1 MAAFPKRRIS
11 RMAEWARR
19 VSAFSLVLLVTAG
32 VGHRYGLVET
42 YGFLWTLALV
52 AVLALG
58 GLALAAGGFVQL
70 WRHGAR
76 GGKAS
81 LAAALLSIFV
91 LVPYGA
97 AGWLYLTLPALT
109 DISTDVEE
117 PPPFAIAQRF
127 RTPQMNALGPI
138 TREAAA
144 AQLRHYPQVAGR
156 RLDAPVERVLAA
168 LAPVVAARGWR
179 LRGPMPTS
187 VRGPE
192 IQPEIL
198 IEMEAPSFLMRF
210 PADAVLRLIDED
222 ETTFVDIRMA
232 ARYGPHDLGA
242 NARRITAFMADLA
255 AELERQSLEIIDIP
269 PSSERGVNPV
279 D

>member
-1 MAAFPKRRIS
+1 MAAFPERRVS
-11 RMAEWARR
+11 RMAAWARR
-19 VSAFSLVLLVTAG
+19 LSAFSLVLLVTAG
-32 VGHRYGLVET
+32 AGHRYGLVES

-52 AVLALG
+52 ALLALA
-58 GLALAAGGFVQL
+58 GLVLAAGGFAQL

-76 GGKAS
+76 GGRAS
-81 LAAALLSIFV
+81 LAATLLGAVV
-91 LVPYGA
+91 LVPYGV

-109 DISTDVEE
+109 DISTDLDE
-117 PPPFAIAQRF
+117 PPPFVIAPRL

-144 AQLRHYPQVAGR
+144 AQSRYYPEVVGR
-156 RLDAPVERVLAA
+156 RLDASVERVLAA
-168 LAPVVAARGWR
+168 LAPVVAARGWKPR
-179 LRGPMPTS
+179 APMPTAAGG
-187 VRGPE
+187 R
-192 IQPEIL
+192 PEIL
-198 IEMEAPSFLMRF
+198 IEMEAPSLLMRF
-210 PADAVLRLIDED
+210 PADAVLRLTDED

-269 PSSERGVNPV
+269 PSDGPQTGR
-279 D
+279 